1 MLGIS
6 GSDRM
11 SRGTLGVMDPA
22 VSDAWLAMPDLCERL
37 SLTPGKVHRLVE
49 EHALLGLKKDGVF
62 RVPEAFLDG
71 SEPLAGLK
79 GTAIVLLDGGF
90 DEASAIEWLFQVH
103 DSLGSSPISALRQG
117 RKTEV
122 RRLAQTLA
130 I

>member
-1 MLGIS
+1 MLGGS
-6 GSDRM
+6 GSNTTT
-11 SRGTLGVMDPA
+11 RGTLGDMDPA

-49 EHALLGLKKDGVF
+49 EHALLGIKKDGIF

-71 SEPLAGLK
+71 ALPLAGLK

-90 DEASAIEWLFQVH
+90 DEAGAIEWLFQPH
-103 DSLGSSPISALRQG
+103 DSLGGSPISALRQG

-122 RRLAQTLA
+122 RRLAQILA